1 MCAAL
6 LAWVM
11 GWNWGGAA
19 LFVLTAFVAYF
30 FRNPKRNV
38 PEGDGLVVSPA
49 DGRVVEVRSPVE
61 APHTSHPSTKVGV
74 FMSALD
80 VHINRFPVNGT
91 VKKIVYQAGKF
102 LVASLN
108 KASEHNERN
117 ALIIEDQ
124 KGREFVVVQ
133 VAGLIARRIV
143 CYLRDGDQCRQGE
156 RFGLI
161 RFGSRLDIYMPTNT
175 SVEVKKGDRVRAGQ
189 SIIGRLS

>member
-1 MCAAL
+1 MNSSLAAYRSRPRQSFITTEGYPFIGIALCAAL

-91 VKKIVYQAGKF
+91 VKKIVYQ
-102 LVASLN
+102 VDR
-108 KASEHNERN
+108 HVH
-117 ALIIEDQ
+117 IIE
-124 KGREFVVVQ
+124 
-133 VAGLIARRIV
+133 
-143 CYLRDGDQCRQGE
+143 
-156 RFGLI
+156 
-161 RFGSRLDIYMPTNT
+161 
-175 SVEVKKGDRVRAGQ
+175 
-189 SIIGRLS
+189 